1 VLFLLFGS
9 SGAGKSAALD
19 ALRRGDPGLAVHDFD
34 EIGVPAG
41 ADTAW
46 RQEANEEWLRRAL
59 AYQEEGIDLLLAG
72 QTPLGELLAGR
83 SAPRLD
89 AVSACLLDCD
99 DETRA
104 ARLQSRGAEWLDGSD
119 GTLQDVL
126 NWGAWLRGHAA
137 DPEHRPEVIRGAPT
151 DADMRWSRWA
161 GWKRGDPRWRVRV
174 VDTSALAIDDLAAEL
189 RAWIESERTL
199 YRSGGHPLTGAA
211 LAD

>member
-1 VLFLLFGS
+1 LLFLLFGS
-9 SGAGKSAALD
+9 SAAGKSVALG
-19 ALRRGDPGLAVHDFD
+19 APRGGDPALAVHDFD
-34 EIGVPAG
+34 EIGVPVG

-59 AYQEEGIDLLLAG
+59 AYQQDGIDLLLGG

-104 ARLQSRGAEWLDGSD
+104 ARLQRRGAGSFDGSD
-119 GTLQDVL
+119 TPLEDVL

-151 DADMRWSRWA
+151 HADMRWSRWA
-161 GWKRGDPRWRVRV
+161 GWKRGDARWRVRV
-174 VDTSALAIDDLAAEL
+174 VDTSALTVDEVATEL
-189 RAWIESERTL
+189 RAWIEAERRL
-199 YRSGGHPLTGAA
+199 YRSGGHPLTGSA